1 MRIYGQFLAIDIDLE
16 RRDGGFMIDISF
28 GYRGSFCPPQRILM
42 ASIYQDFNRRN
53 FLECL
58 RRAQDMPDIRRFLAR
73 VVEDMRREE
82 QQPRYVG
89 PNVILGN
96 QPNYFE
102 WLRNGR

>member
-1 MRIYGQFLAIDIDLE
+1 MRIYGEFLAADIDIQE
-16 RRDGGFMIDISF
+16 REGAYIIEMSL
-28 GYRGSFCPPQRILM
+28 GYRGSFCHPERIM
-42 ASIYQDFNRRN
+42 IPTTHTGFDIQMFR
-53 FLECL
+53 ECL
-58 RRAQDMPDIRRFLAR
+58 TRIQNMSETRRFLTR

-82 QQPRYVG
+82 QPRYVG